1 MLMMLRSV
9 TYQSC
14 VAMEVQSCC
23 RAAGAREDRTLNMY
37 SIRTGM
43 CISDVPFVNMLYAA
57 EQLTKAWIGFL

>member
-14 VAMEVQSCC
+14 VALGMRFKVVAEP
-23 RAAGAREDRTLNMY
+23 RALGRTELL
-37 SIRTGM
+37 IQ
-43 CISDVPFVNMLYAA
+43 CISAVTFVNMLYAA